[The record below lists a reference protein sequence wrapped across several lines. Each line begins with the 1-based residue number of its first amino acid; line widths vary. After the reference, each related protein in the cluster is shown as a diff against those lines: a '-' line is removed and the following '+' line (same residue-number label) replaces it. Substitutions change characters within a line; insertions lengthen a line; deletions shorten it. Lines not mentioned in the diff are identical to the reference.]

1 MINLN
6 GELQSATSPL
16 FSVHNRGFLYGDAV
30 FETLRYSQNHLHF
43 WEDHYFRLMA
53 AMRVFRMKIPMSFTP
68 EFLEQECLRVVEAQS
83 NTAPSWRIRLS
94 VFRNDGGV
102 YLPTTRNVGYVIE
115 AKPLENETY
124 KSKEDYKVEL
134 FKDYYVQKSMLS
146 NLKSN
151 NKALNVIGSIFMQE
165 QGFDNGIL
173 VNDDKEV
180 VEFLN
185 GNIFVVDGELMRT
198 PPLSSGCLDGVM
210 RKQLLRL
217 AKKQG
222 ISCIEEKIS
231 PFDLQQVQEVFM
243 TNSITG
249 IQPVSSYRRTDY
261 QNTVSLQMLRALN
274 ESISSSQDK

>member
-6 GELQSATSPL
+6 GELQAVTSPL
-16 FSVHNRGFLYGDAV
+16 FSVQNRGFLYGDAV
-30 FETLRYSQNHLHF
+30 FETFRYSQNHLLF

-53 AMRVFRMKIPMSFTP
+53 AMRVFRMNIPMAFTP

-83 NTAPSWRIRLS
+83 TSSPSWRIRLS

-102 YLPTTRNVGYVIE
+102 YLPASRDVSYVIE
-115 AKPLENETY
+115 VTPLKGETY
-124 KSKEDYKVEL
+124 SSKETYTVEL

-185 GNIFVVDGELMRT
+185 GNLFVVDAGVLRT
-198 PPLSSGCLDGVM
+198 PPLSAGCLDGIM
-210 RKQLLRL
+210 RKQLIRL
-217 AKKQG
+217 AKKHA
-222 ISCIEEKIS
+222 ITCIEEKIS
-231 PFDLQQVQEVFM
+231 SFDLQQVQEVFM
-243 TNSITG
+243 TNSISG
-249 IQPVSSYRRTDY
+249 IQPVSSYRRTAY
-261 QNTVSLQMLRALN
+261 QNTIALQLLRALN
-274 ESISSSQDK
+274 KSVSSNQGN

>member
-53 AMRVFRMKIPMSFTP
+53 AMRVFRMNIPMSFTP

>member
-6 GELQSATSPL
+6 GALQSATSPL

-30 FETLRYSQNHLHF
+30 FETLRYSQNHIHF

-53 AMRVFRMKIPMSFTP
+53 AMRVFRMPIPMRFTP
-68 EFLEQECLRVVEAQS
+68 EFLEQECLRVIEAQS
-83 NTAPSWRIRLS
+83 ITSPSWRIRLS

-102 YLPTTRNVGYVIE
+102 YLPASRDVSYVIE
-115 AKPLENETY
+115 AKPIEEEKY
-124 KSKEDYKVEL
+124 ASKQSYNVEL

-151 NKALNVIGSIFMQE
+151 NKALQVIGSIFMQE

-173 VNDDKEV
+173 VNDDKEI

-185 GNIFVVDGELMRT
+185 GNLFVVDGGMLRT
-198 PPLSSGCLDGVM
+198 PPLTAGCLDGVM
-210 RKQLLRL
+210 RKQIIRL
-217 AKKQG
+217 AKKEN
-222 ISCIEEKIS
+222 ISCVEEKIS

-243 TNSITG
+243 TNAITG

-261 QNTVSLQMLRALN
+261 QDIVALQLQRALN
-274 ESISSSQDK
+274 ESVSSVQEK

>member
-6 GELQSATSPL
+6 GALQSATSPP

-53 AMRVFRMKIPMSFTP
+53 AMRVFRMHIPMTFTP

-83 NTAPSWRIRLS
+83 IASPSWRIRLS

-102 YLPTTRNVGYVIE
+102 YLPTSRDVSYVIE
-115 AKPLENETY
+115 AKPIKEETY
-124 KSKEDYKVEL
+124 TSKKSYNVAL

-151 NKALNVIGSIFMQE
+151 NKALQVIGSIFMQE

-173 VNDDKEV
+173 VNDDKEI

-185 GNIFVVDGELMRT
+185 GNLFVVDGAMLRT
-198 PPLSSGCLDGVM
+198 PPLTSGCLDGIM
-210 RKQLLRL
+210 RKQVMRL
-217 AKKQG
+217 AKKQN
-222 ISCIEEKIS
+222 ISCVEEKIS

-243 TNSITG
+243 TNAITG

-261 QNTVSLQMLRALN
+261 QNTIALQLQHALN
-274 ESISSSQDK
+274 ESVSSVQEK

>member
-6 GELQSATSPL
+6 GALQSATSPL

-30 FETLRYSQNHLHF
+30 FETLRYSYNQLHF

-53 AMRVFRMKIPMSFTP
+53 AMRVFRMSIPMSFTP
-68 EFLEQECLRVVEAQS
+68 ELLEQECIRVVEAQS
-83 NTAPSWRIRLS
+83 TAAPSWRIRLS

-102 YLPTTRNVGYVIE
+102 YLPDSPDVSYVIE
-115 AKPLENETY
+115 AKQLEDQTY
-124 KSKEDYKVEL
+124 ISKDNYKVEL

-151 NKALNVIGSIFMQE
+151 NKALNIIGSIFMQE

-185 GNIFVVDGELMRT
+185 GNLFVVDGEILRT
-198 PPLSSGCLDGVM
+198 PPLSSGCLDGIM
-210 RKQLLRL
+210 RKQVIRL
-217 AKKQG
+217 AKKQN
-222 ISCIEEKIS
+222 ITCIEEKIS

-243 TNSITG
+243 TNSIAG
-249 IQPVSSYRRTDY
+249 IQPASSYRRTDY
-261 QNTVSLQMLRALN
+261 QNTIALQLQHALN
-274 ESISSSQDK
+274 ELVNSGQDK

>member
-6 GELQSATSPL
+6 GALQSATSPL

-30 FETLRYSQNHLHF
+30 FETLRFGQNQLHF

-53 AMRVFRMKIPMSFTP
+53 AMRVFRMNIPMTFTP
-68 EFLEQECLRVVEAQS
+68 EFLEQECIRVVEAQS
-83 NTAPSWRIRLS
+83 STSSSWRIRLS

-102 YLPTTRNVGYVIE
+102 YLPASRDVSYVIE
-115 AKPLENETY
+115 AKPLDEETY
-124 KSKEDYKVEL
+124 TSKEGYNVEL

-185 GNIFVVDGELMRT
+185 GNLFVVDGDVLRT
-198 PPLSSGCLDGVM
+198 PPLTSGCLDGIM
-210 RKQLLRL
+210 RKQVMRL
-217 AKKQG
+217 AKKQN
-222 ISCIEEKIS
+222 ISCAEENIS

-261 QNTVSLQMLRALN
+261 QNTIALQLQYALN
-274 ESISSSQDK
+274 ESVSSGQEK

>member
-94 VFRNDGGV
+94 FFRNDGGV

>member
-6 GELQSATSPL
+6 GALQSATSPL
-16 FSVHNRGFLYGDAV
+16 FSVQNRGFLYGDAV
-30 FETLRYSQNHLHF
+30 FETLRYGQNHLHF

-53 AMRVFRMKIPMSFTP
+53 AMRVFRMNIPMTFTP

-83 NTAPSWRIRLS
+83 TTAPSWRIRLT

-102 YLPTTRNVGYVIE
+102 YVPATRDVCYVIE
-115 AKPLENETY
+115 AKPLVDEFYT
-124 KSKEDYKVEL
+124 SKDSYNVEL

-173 VNDDKEV
+173 VNDDKEI

-185 GNIFVVDGELMRT
+185 GNIFIVDGGVLRT
-198 PPLSSGCLDGVM
+198 PPLSSGCLDGIM
-210 RKQLLRL
+210 RKQLMRL

-222 ISCIEEKIS
+222 ITCVEEKIS

-249 IQPVSSYRRTDY
+249 IQPVSSYRRTNY
-261 QNTVSLQMLRALN
+261 QNPIALQLQRALN
-274 ESISSSQDK
+274 ESVNSTQER

>member
-6 GELQSATSPL
+6 GALQSATSPP

-53 AMRVFRMKIPMSFTP
+53 AMRVFRMHIPMTFTP

-83 NTAPSWRIRLS
+83 IASPSWRIRLS

-102 YLPTTRNVGYVIE
+102 YLPTSRDVSYVIE
-115 AKPLENETY
+115 AKPIKEETY
-124 KSKEDYKVEL
+124 TSKKSYNVEL

-151 NKALNVIGSIFMQE
+151 NKALQVIGSIFMQE

-173 VNDDKEV
+173 VNDDKEI

-185 GNIFVVDGELMRT
+185 GNLFVVDGAMLRT
-198 PPLSSGCLDGVM
+198 PPLTSGCLDGIM
-210 RKQLLRL
+210 RKQVMRL
-217 AKKQG
+217 AKKQN
-222 ISCIEEKIS
+222 ISCVEEKIS

-243 TNSITG
+243 TNAITG

-261 QNTVSLQMLRALN
+261 QNTIALQLQHALN
-274 ESISSSQDK
+274 ESVSSVQ

>member
-6 GELQSATSPL
+6 GELQAVTSPL
-16 FSVHNRGFLYGDAV
+16 LSVQNRGFLYGDAV
-30 FETLRYSQNHLHF
+30 FETLRYSQNQLHF

-53 AMRVFRMKIPMSFTP
+53 AMRVFRMNIPMAFTP

-83 NTAPSWRIRLS
+83 TAAPSWRIRLS

-102 YLPTTRNVGYVIE
+102 YLPASRDVSYVIE
-115 AKPLENETY
+115 AKPLNSETY
-124 KSKEDYKVEL
+124 SSKETYTVEL

-185 GNIFVVDGELMRT
+185 GNLFVVDAGVLRT
-198 PPLSSGCLDGVM
+198 PPLSAGCLDGIM
-210 RKQLLRL
+210 RKQLIRL
-217 AKKQG
+217 AKKHG
-222 ISCIEEKIS
+222 ITCLEEKIS

-243 TNSITG
+243 TNSISG
-249 IQPVSSYRRTDY
+249 IQPVSSYRRTAY
-261 QNTVSLQMLRALN
+261 QNTIALQLLRALN
-274 ESISSSQDK
+274 ESVSSSQGN

>member
-6 GELQSATSPL
+6 GALQSATSPL

-30 FETLRYSQNHLHF
+30 FETLRFGQNQLHF
-43 WEDHYFRLMA
+43 WEDHYFRLMS
-53 AMRVFRMKIPMSFTP
+53 AMRVFRMNIPMTFTP
-68 EFLEQECLRVVEAQS
+68 EFLEQECIRVVEAQS
-83 NTAPSWRIRLS
+83 STSSSWRIRLS

-102 YLPTTRNVGYVIE
+102 YLPASRDVSYVIE
-115 AKPLENETY
+115 AKPLDEKTY
-124 KSKEDYKVEL
+124 TSKERYNVEL

-185 GNIFVVDGELMRT
+185 GNLFVVDGDVLRT
-198 PPLSSGCLDGVM
+198 PPLTSGCLDGIM
-210 RKQLLRL
+210 RKQVMRL
-217 AKKQG
+217 AKKLN
-222 ISCIEEKIS
+222 ISCVEEKIS

-261 QNTVSLQMLRALN
+261 QSTIALQLQYALN
-274 ESISSSQDK
+274 ESVSSGQEK

>member
-6 GELQSATSPL
+6 GELQSATAPL

-53 AMRVFRMKIPMSFTP
+53 AMRVFRMNIPMSFTP
-68 EFLEQECLRVVEAQS
+68 EFLEQECIRVVEAQS
-83 NTAPSWRIRLS
+83 KTDLSWRIRLS

-102 YLPTTRNVGYVIE
+102 YLPATRNVGYIIE
-115 AKPLENETY
+115 AKPLELEMY
-124 KSKEDYKVEL
+124 SSKEHYKVEL

-185 GNIFVVDGELMRT
+185 GNLFVVDGGLLRT

-217 AKKQG
+217 AKKEG
-222 ISCIEEKIS
+222 ISCVEEKIS

>member
-6 GELQSATSPL
+6 GALQSATSPL

-30 FETLRYSQNHLHF
+30 FETLRFGQNQLHF
-43 WEDHYFRLMA
+43 WEDHYFRLMS
-53 AMRVFRMKIPMSFTP
+53 AMRVFRMNIPMTFTP
-68 EFLEQECLRVVEAQS
+68 EFLEQECIRVVEAQS
-83 NTAPSWRIRLS
+83 SISSSWRIRLS

-102 YLPTTRNVGYVIE
+102 YLPASREVSYVIE
-115 AKPLENETY
+115 AKPLDEETY
-124 KSKEDYKVEL
+124 TSKERYNVEL

-185 GNIFVVDGELMRT
+185 GNLFVVDGDVLRT
-198 PPLSSGCLDGVM
+198 PPLTSGCLDGIM
-210 RKQLLRL
+210 RKQVMRL
-217 AKKQG
+217 AKKQN
-222 ISCIEEKIS
+222 ISCVEENIS

-261 QNTVSLQMLRALN
+261 QNTIALKLQYALN
-274 ESISSSQDK
+274 ESVSSNQEK

>member
-6 GELQSATSPL
+6 GALQSATSPL

-30 FETLRYSQNHLHF
+30 FETLRYSQNHIHF

-53 AMRVFRMKIPMSFTP
+53 AMRVFRMHIPMRFTP
-68 EFLEQECLRVVEAQS
+68 EFLEQECLRVIEAQS
-83 NTAPSWRIRLS
+83 ITSPSWRIRLS

-102 YLPTTRNVGYVIE
+102 YLPASRDVSYVIE
-115 AKPLENETY
+115 AKPIEEEKY
-124 KSKEDYKVEL
+124 ASKQIYNVEL

-151 NKALNVIGSIFMQE
+151 NKALQVIGSIFMQE

-173 VNDDKEV
+173 VNDDKEI

-185 GNIFVVDGELMRT
+185 GNLFVVDGGMLRT
-198 PPLSSGCLDGVM
+198 PPLTAGCLDGVM
-210 RKQLLRL
+210 RKQIIRL
-217 AKKQG
+217 AKKEN
-222 ISCIEEKIS
+222 ISCVEEKIS

-243 TNSITG
+243 TNAITG

-261 QNTVSLQMLRALN
+261 QDTVALQLQRALN
-274 ESISSSQDK
+274 ESVSSVQEK

>member
-6 GELQSATSPL
+6 GALQSANSPL
-16 FSVHNRGFLYGDAV
+16 FSVQNRGFLYGDAV
-30 FETLRYSQNHLHF
+30 FETLRYGQNHIHF

-53 AMRVFRMKIPMSFTP
+53 AMRIFRMHIPMAFTP
-68 EFLEQECLRVVEAQS
+68 EFLEQECLRVVNAQS
-83 NTAPSWRIRLS
+83 ATAPSWRIRLS

-102 YLPTTRNVGYVIE
+102 YLPKTRDVGYVIE
-115 AKPLENETY
+115 AKPLKDETY
-124 KSKEDYKVEL
+124 TSKERYTAEL

-165 QGFDNGIL
+165 QAFDAGIL

-185 GNIFVVDGELMRT
+185 GNLFVVDNGILRT
-198 PPLSSGCLDGVM
+198 PPLSSGCLEGIM
-210 RKQLLRL
+210 RKQLMRL

-222 ISCIEEKIS
+222 ISCVEAKIS

-249 IQPVSSYRRTDY
+249 IQSVSTYRRTDY
-261 QNTVSLQMLRALN
+261 QNTIALQLQRALN
-274 ESISSSQDK
+274 EAVNSTLET

>member
-6 GELQSATSPL
+6 GALQSATSPL

-30 FETLRYSQNHLHF
+30 FETLRYSQNHIHF

-53 AMRVFRMKIPMSFTP
+53 AMRVFRMPIPMRFTP
-68 EFLEQECLRVVEAQS
+68 EFLEQECLRVIEAQS
-83 NTAPSWRIRLS
+83 ITSPSWRIRLS

-102 YLPTTRNVGYVIE
+102 YLPASRDVSYVIE
-115 AKPLENETY
+115 AKPIEEEKY
-124 KSKEDYKVEL
+124 ASKQSYNVEL

-151 NKALNVIGSIFMQE
+151 NKALQVIGSIFMQE

-173 VNDDKEV
+173 VNDDKEI

-185 GNIFVVDGELMRT
+185 GNLFVVDGGMLRT
-198 PPLSSGCLDGVM
+198 PPLTAGCLDGVM
-210 RKQLLRL
+210 RKQIIRL
-217 AKKQG
+217 AKKEN
-222 ISCIEEKIS
+222 ISCVEEKIS

-243 TNSITG
+243 TNAITG

-261 QNTVSLQMLRALN
+261 QDTVTLQLQRALN
-274 ESISSSQDK
+274 ESVSSVQEK